1 MKKAQKE
8 REQNMKKARE
18 QKIISDKKAYEICE
32 SLKEKFPNLLE
43 KLRNLYDKHKER
55 NKFDDRSFHR
65 YVVDLLYVQ
74 TKHSLAHGR
83 FAGHPISICDP
94 ICGCRCCKSWN
105 DGVRSRA
112 FEQANIEI
120 KKMLD
125 DSSGNFELFH
135 EFAQLAVQN
144 EEQRQEALMTES
156 LRVATALPDAV
167 ALSVAVAAALPVA
180 VAAALPTSTSTD
192 DDGCVMYD

>member
-1 MKKAQKE
+1 
-8 REQNMKKARE
+8 
-18 QKIISDKKAYEICE
+18 
-32 SLKEKFPNLLE
+32 
-43 KLRNLYDKHKER
+43 
-55 NKFDDRSFHR
+55 
-65 YVVDLLYVQ
+65 
-74 TKHSLAHGR
+74 
-83 FAGHPISICDP
+83 
-94 ICGCRCCKSWN
+94 
-105 DGVRSRA
+105 
-112 FEQANIEI
+112 
-120 KKMLD
+120 MLD